1 MSTTL
6 ENKPAFLSQSAD
18 FGESD
23 VQLCVQCLAAYNQG
37 HHHFMWLDLEE
48 LNSEDEEEFK
58 KQFQQA
64 IDYVI
69 KTSPAADAEEW
80 FFTDH
85 CGIDSIYSEYIGAE
99 ELFTYLEGLREA
111 KAAGYSHELWEN
123 YLNEITNP
131 DNNIGFSFLQHKKEP
146 FMMYTT
152 MYNKMPIMKYK
163 VKLNEDGLITV
174 KKYPDNEIIFNG
186 NSEDF
191 DRTKIKKEMH
201 RYFSKNY
208 SF

>member
-123 YLNEITNP
+123 YLNEIDP
-131 DNNIGFSFLQHKKEP
+131 SDRSFDNFQDEYYGCYES
-146 FMMYTT
+146 
-152 MYNKMPIMKYK
+152 
-163 VKLNEDGLITV
+163 G
-174 KKYPDNEIIFNG
+174 
-186 NSEDF
+186 EDF
-191 DRTKIKKEMH
+191 AEHIANETCAIPEGFPSWIDIDWEGTWQNLQYDYNVVEADGME
-201 RYFSKNY
+201 YF
-208 SF
+208 FRA